1 MTLSRLLPAVVLAA
15 LLPVAAA
22 AQNTFSI
29 GLGPQIQPG
38 YFGSSDYETG
48 IGGSFD
54 IQELNIGPLHFGDS
68 NGVDAMGLGFTGSLG
83 FINERN
89 GVKYRELAGTD
100 PIDAAIELGG
110 GITYTAQNY
119 YLFAVARY
127 GVTGHSALVGD
138 IGADAIFRPSDRLEL
153 RVGPRLSFADDEFAQ
168 QYFGVTAA
176 EAARAKALGSRV
188 GQFTP
193 AAGYDAKGGLLGQG
207 VEASAVYD
215 FTPDWSMKALV
226 RYDRFVNDAEDS
238 PIVRQ
243 GKDSMTSAGLVLTR
257 RFSF

>member
-1 MTLSRLLPAVVLAA
+1 MSLSRLLPAALVAA
-15 LLPVAAA
+15 LLPVAAF
-22 AQNTFSI
+22 AQNTFSV

-54 IQELNIGPLHFGDS
+54 IQELNIGPLRFGSSD
-68 NGVDAMGLGFTGSLG
+68 GAEPMGFGFTGSLG

-89 GVKYRELAGTD
+89 GSKYKELAGTD

-110 GITYTAQNY
+110 GITYTARNY

-138 IGADAIFRPSDRLEL
+138 VGADAIFHPSSQLEL
-153 RVGPRLSFADDEFAQ
+153 RVGPRLSFGDDEFAQ
-168 QYFGVTAA
+168 QYFGVTAT
-176 EAARAKALGSRV
+176 EAVRAKAAGSRL

-193 AAGYDAKGGLLGQG
+193 IGGYSAAGGLLGQG
-207 VEASAVYD
+207 IEASAVYD
-215 FTPDWSMKALV
+215 FTPDWSVKALV
-226 RYDRFVNDAEDS
+226 RYDKFVNDAENS

-243 GKDSMTSAGLVLTR
+243 GKDSMTSAGLVITR